1 MLSVYGWIA
10 SGITLIYKLP
20 QIYKLYKT
28 KKSDDLSVNSLLMQS
43 VGYIFY
49 IIHGANVQDNPIIVM
64 GTGALFETM
73 VIVAMYYLYRKQ
85 TKLEIETDDQN
96 IIK

>member
-1 MLSVYGWIA
+1 MSSVYGWVA
-10 SGITLIYKLP
+10 SSITLIYKLP

-28 KKSDDLSVNSLLMQS
+28 KKSDDLSVYSLLIQS
-43 VGYIFY
+43 VSCVFY
-49 IIHGANVQDNPIIVM
+49 IIHGASVRDNPIIVM
-64 GTGALFETM
+64 GTGALIETM
-73 VIVAMYYLYRKQ
+73 VIVGMYYLYRKQ

>member
-28 KKSDDLSVNSLLMQS
+28 KKSDDLSLNSLLMQS